1 MKNESHL
8 NIVFAG
14 TPEFSVPILKALID
28 AKINVVAVYTQPDKV
43 SGRGQHLHQSPVK
56 QCALQHDIP
65 VEQPMSLRNSEAQA
79 RLAELKP
86 DIMIIVAYGLILPQ
100 IVLDI
105 PTYGCLNIHASLL
118 PRWRGAS
125 PIQQAILAGDTETG
139 VCLMKME
146 AGLDTGP
153 VYAKKVCAILPSD
166 TAEMLHD
173 RLSLLGAEV
182 LIETLPQILSK
193 TAPLIPQTQDTE
205 NACYAGKITKQ
216 AGLID
221 WNQTAIEIDCK
232 VRAYNPWPVAFFYI
246 GEEYI
251 RVWEGEALPS
261 TTSELPGTVLIAS
274 PEGIDI
280 AAGQGTV
287 FRITKLQCANAKAMS
302 VRDYLNAPTHI
313 FQHQIIS

>member
-1 MKNESHL
+1 MNNL

-14 TPEFSVPILKALID
+14 TPEFSVPILEALIA
-28 AKINVVAVYTQPDKV
+28 AKMNVVAVYTQPDKV

-56 QCALQHDIP
+56 QCALQHNIP
-65 VEQPMSLRNSEAQA
+65 VEQPISLRNIEAQE
-79 RLAELKP
+79 RLASLKP
-86 DIMIIVAYGLILPQ
+86 DIMIVVAYGLILPQ
-100 IVLDI
+100 VVLDI

-125 PIQQAILAGDTETG
+125 PIQQAILAGDAETG

-153 VYAKKVCAILPSD
+153 VYAKKTCAILSSD
-166 TAEMLHD
+166 TAEILHD

-182 LIETLPQILSK
+182 LMETLSSIVSEK
-193 TAPLIPQTQDTE
+193 NPLIPQTQDTQ

-232 VRAYNPWPVAFFYI
+232 VRAYNPWPVAYFYM

-251 RVWEGEALPS
+251 RVWQGEAIAS
-261 TTSELPGTVLIAS
+261 QTSELPGTVLVANS
-274 PEGIDI
+274 EGIHI
-280 AAGQGTV
+280 AAGQNTI
-287 FRITKLQCANAKAMS
+287 FRIIKLQCANAKAMS
-302 VRDYLNAPTHI
+302 VRDYLNAKKKVNPFSSLI
-313 FQHQIIS
+313 NE

>member
-1 MKNESHL
+1 MSNVSNVNHL

-14 TPEFSVPILKALID
+14 TPEFSVPVLEALIA
-28 AKINVVAVYTQPDKV
+28 AKMNIVAVYTQPDKV

-56 QCALQHDIP
+56 QCALQHNIS
-65 VEQPMSLRNSEAQA
+65 VEQPLSLRNAEAQA
-79 RLAELKP
+79 RLAALKP
-86 DIMIIVAYGLILPQ
+86 DIMIVVAYGLILPQ
-100 IVLDI
+100 VVLDI

-125 PIQQAILAGDTETG
+125 PIQQAILSGDTETG

-153 VYAKKVCAILPSD
+153 VYARKTCAILSSD
-166 TAEMLHD
+166 TAQILHD
-173 RLSLLGAEV
+173 RLSVLGAEV
-182 LIETLPQILSK
+182 LMETLPQIISQ
-193 TAPLIPQTQDTE
+193 TAPLIPVTQDAE

-216 AGLID
+216 AGQID

-232 VRAYNPWPVAFFYI
+232 VRAYNPWPVAYFYM

-251 RVWEGEALPS
+251 RVWQGEAVSS
-261 TTSELPGTVLIAS
+261 TTSELPGTVLAANPDGVDIAS
-274 PEGIDI
+274 
-280 AAGQGTV
+280 GQNTI

-302 VRDYLNAPTHI
+302 VRDYLNAPTHL
-313 FQHQIIS
+313 FQKR